1 MKKIKNEEIVQ
12 IAGID
17 FIKFSDQNGCTPL
30 LAKDPLFSMTFG
42 KNNDFRKSRILKR
55 LQEDVLPKIVNAIGE
70 ENIVLHDVDL
80 TALDGMQ
87 DYGTMQTRISIPTLD
102 FYRQNNKLIRKYNPG
117 SWWWLATPS
126 TNVNVFGA
134 LCVSPSGRICNLYY
148 DYDLGVLPCLILKSS
163 IFESFEA

>member
-17 FIKFSDQNGCTPL
+17 FIKFPDQNGCTPI
-30 LAKDPLFSMTFG
+30 LAKKPLFEMTFG
-42 KNNDFRKSRILKR
+42 KNNDFRESRILKS
-55 LQEDVLPKIVNAIGE
+55 LQKDVLPKIASEVGE

-126 TNVNVFGA
+126 TNVTDFWA
-134 LCVSPSGRICNLYY
+134 LCVSPSGLISGDYY
-148 DYDLGVLPCLILKSS
+148 YCGCGVRPFLILKSS
-163 IFESFEA
+163 IFESLEA

>member
-1 MKKIKNEEIVQ
+1 MKKIKNKEIVQ
-12 IAGID
+12 NAGID
-17 FIKFSDQNGCTPL
+17 FIKFPDQDGCTPL

-42 KNNDFRKSRILKR
+42 KNNNFRESRILKM
-55 LQEDVLPKIVNAIGE
+55 LQEDVLPKIANEVGE

-102 FYRQNNKLIRKYNPG
+102 FYRQNNKLIRKYNHG

-134 LCVSPSGRICNLYY
+134 LCVSSSGFISNYYCNF
-148 DYDLGVLPCLILKSS
+148 DFGVRPFLILKSS
-163 IFESFEA
+163 IFESLEV